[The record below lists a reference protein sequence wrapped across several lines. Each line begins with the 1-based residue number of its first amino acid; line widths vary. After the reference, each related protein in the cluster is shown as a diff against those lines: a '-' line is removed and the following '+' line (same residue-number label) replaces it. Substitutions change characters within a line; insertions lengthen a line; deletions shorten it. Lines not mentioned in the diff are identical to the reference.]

1 MASIETR
8 TQFLGMMMRKDNVFV
23 FGSNLAGIHG
33 AGAAQSA
40 RLYHAA
46 AIGVGE
52 GRTGYS
58 YGIPTKDHNLEVR
71 SLVDIQA
78 SVDRFI
84 EYAEANPRTSFNV
97 TRIGCGYAGFL
108 DEQIAPMFNVKHTMF
123 NVYPAN
129 CGFDEMWRYYLGVE
143 KHYWGTF

>member
-1 MASIETR
+1 MTSIEI
-8 TQFLGMMMRKDNVFV
+8 MMRKDNVFV

-33 AGAAQSA
+33 AGAAKSA

-52 GRTGYS
+52 GRSGYS

-71 SLVDIQA
+71 ALDDIRA
-78 SVDRFI
+78 SVNSFI
-84 EYAEANPRTSFNV
+84 EYAEANPRIAFNV

-108 DEQIAPMFNVKHTMF
+108 DEQIAPMFNDC
-123 NVYPAN
+123 PAN
-129 CGFDEMWRYYLGVE
+129 CGFDEMWRYYLGDE
-143 KHYWGTF
+143 RHYWGTF